1 MGNWLRLD
9 EKENAIDF
17 LEKTG
22 CFLETIPDETRWKW
36 VSISLHGAL
45 YGFAICALKG
55 SSAELRRVVYD
66 KKGERWVI
74 GIRCAIAWCQDEKRM
89 RQYTISKA
97 LTLSPDE
104 ESAICLLI
112 DQLRNNFEHFDPKGW
127 SIEISGMPKIV
138 RHVLRVIEFLVLESG
153 NITLDDKQM
162 DRFNAAVGRIKAAL

>member
-17 LEKTG
+17 LEKTAY
-22 CFLETIPDETRWKW
+22 FLETIPDETRWKW
-36 VSISLHGAL
+36 VSISLHGAV

-55 SSAELRRVVYD
+55 SSAECRRVVYD

-74 GIRCAIAWCQDEKRM
+74 GIKRAIAWCQDEKRM
-89 RQYTISKA
+89 RQYTNSKA

-127 SIEISGMPKIV
+127 SIEISGMPEIV
-138 RHVLRVIEFLVLESG
+138 RHVLRVIEFLVLGSG
-153 NITLDDKQM
+153 NVTLDDKQM
-162 DRFNAAVGRIKAAL
+162 DRFNAAVGRIKTAL